1 MAPKAA
7 NKESASKDPA
17 TASKAPEKK
26 DAGKKTAASSDKTK
40 HTKTHKETY
49 SSYILYLSHFASTA
63 RSRTRVYRSTTA
75 VLHVLN
81 SESRERRWVLD
92 ALCD

>member
-17 TASKAPEKK
+17 TAPKAPEKK

-63 RSRTRVYRSTTA
+63 RSRTRGESVA
-75 VLHVLN
+75 VSPLYSLPIYN
-81 SESRERRWVLD
+81 SCASCPELRVS
-92 ALCD
+92 